1 MPHHAQHKYGFNN
14 SDAIIGKNRESFNI
28 TSDFLTKCNLHSG
41 KKSSFAL
48 GNGFCSSYSLDEK
61 AVSFPKKKMKM
72 EDENFKKELEDLF
85 RMFKL
90 LLEKESLNDIK
101 GIDNEQLEQLKLF
114 MTQFDDIK
122 DDLKFEMNQ
131 VDPFTRQII
140 SAMVKQLRQ
149 QLGEDANAEIELSAE
164 EKVARKEE
172 ELKKITDVNERHIAL
187 LETIDKALKNPDLT
201 DEEIDALLDK
211 RTSIEG
217 QNNKGGVS

>member
-1 MPHHAQHKYGFNN
+1 
-14 SDAIIGKNRESFNI
+14 
-28 TSDFLTKCNLHSG
+28 
-41 KKSSFAL
+41 
-48 GNGFCSSYSLDEK
+48 
-61 AVSFPKKKMKM
+61 M

-90 LLEKESLNDIK
+90 LLEKESLDDIK

-114 MTQFDDIK
+114 MTQFDEMK

-149 QLGEDANAEIELSAE
+149 QLGEETDAGLELTVE
-164 EKVARKEE
+164 ETVARKEE
-172 ELKKITDVNERHIAL
+172 EVKSIPDANERHLAL
-187 LETIDKALKNPDLT
+187 LETIDKALKNPDLS

-211 RTSIEG
+211 RASLES
-217 QNNKGGVS
+217 QFNE

>member
-1 MPHHAQHKYGFNN
+1 
-14 SDAIIGKNRESFNI
+14 
-28 TSDFLTKCNLHSG
+28 
-41 KKSSFAL
+41 
-48 GNGFCSSYSLDEK
+48 
-61 AVSFPKKKMKM
+61 MKM

-149 QLGEDANAEIELSAE
+149 QLGEDADAKIELSAE

-172 ELKKITDVNERHIAL
+172 ELKKIADVNERHIAL

-201 DEEIDALLDK
+201 DEEIDALLD
-211 RTSIEG
+211 RRMSIES
-217 QNNKGGVS
+217 QNNE

>member
-1 MPHHAQHKYGFNN
+1 
-14 SDAIIGKNRESFNI
+14 
-28 TSDFLTKCNLHSG
+28 
-41 KKSSFAL
+41 
-48 GNGFCSSYSLDEK
+48 
-61 AVSFPKKKMKM
+61 M

-90 LLEKESLNDIK
+90 LLEKESLDDIK

-114 MTQFDDIK
+114 MTQFDEMK

-149 QLGEDANAEIELSAE
+149 QLGEEADAGLELTVE
-164 EKVARKEE
+164 ETVARKEE
-172 ELKKITDVNERHIAL
+172 EVKSIPDANERHLAL
-187 LETIDKALKNPDLT
+187 LETIDKALKNPDLS

-211 RTSIEG
+211 RASLES
-217 QNNKGGVS
+217 QFNE

>member
-1 MPHHAQHKYGFNN
+1 
-14 SDAIIGKNRESFNI
+14 
-28 TSDFLTKCNLHSG
+28 
-41 KKSSFAL
+41 
-48 GNGFCSSYSLDEK
+48 
-61 AVSFPKKKMKM
+61 M

-90 LLEKESLNDIK
+90 LLEKESLDDIK

-114 MTQFDDIK
+114 MTQFDEMK

-149 QLGEDANAEIELSAE
+149 QLGEEADAGLELTVE
-164 EKVARKEE
+164 ETVARKKEE
-172 ELKKITDVNERHIAL
+172 EVKSFPDANERHLAL
-187 LETIDKALKNPDLT
+187 LETIDKALKNPDLS

-211 RTSIEG
+211 RASLES
-217 QNNKGGVS
+217 QFNE

>member
-1 MPHHAQHKYGFNN
+1 
-14 SDAIIGKNRESFNI
+14 
-28 TSDFLTKCNLHSG
+28 
-41 KKSSFAL
+41 
-48 GNGFCSSYSLDEK
+48 
-61 AVSFPKKKMKM
+61 M

-149 QLGEDANAEIELSAE
+149 QLGEDADAKIELSAE

-172 ELKKITDVNERHIAL
+172 ELKKIADVNERHIAL

-201 DEEIDALLDK
+201 DEEIDALLD
-211 RTSIEG
+211 RRMSIES
-217 QNNKGGVS
+217 QNNE

>member
-1 MPHHAQHKYGFNN
+1 
-14 SDAIIGKNRESFNI
+14 
-28 TSDFLTKCNLHSG
+28 
-41 KKSSFAL
+41 
-48 GNGFCSSYSLDEK
+48 
-61 AVSFPKKKMKM
+61 M

-149 QLGEDANAEIELSAE
+149 QLGEDVDAKIELSAE

-172 ELKKITDVNERHIAL
+172 ELKKIADVNERHIAL

-201 DEEIDALLDK
+201 DEEIDALLD
-211 RTSIEG
+211 RRMSIES
-217 QNNKGGVS
+217 QNNE